1 MKLVLSILAL
11 LAMSSGVFG
20 QTMTDMFPESKLTAS
35 DGAVGDNFGYK
46 VSISGDY
53 AVMGAYRDDDNG
65 STSGSAYVFE
75 RDGAGVWSEV
85 QKLTASDGA
94 DNDYFGISV
103 SISGDY
109 AVIGAYTDDDNGANS
124 GSAYIFER
132 DGAGNWS
139 EVQKLTASDAA
150 ASDYFGRSVS
160 ISGNTVVIGVD
171 WDDDNGS
178 NSGSAYVFE
187 RGGAG
192 NWSEVQKLTASD
204 GAANDFFGRSVS
216 ISGETVVVG
225 AYNDDDNGSSSGS
238 AYVFERDGF
247 GNWSEVLKLTASD
260 GALADS
266 FGLSVSVSG
275 DYAVIGAYGDD
286 DNGSASGSAYVF
298 ERDGAGNWSEVQKLT
313 ASDAAENDEFGWSVS
328 ISGDYAVIGAYL
340 DDSGSAYVFKRSGS
354 AGNWSEVEKLTASDG
369 AGGDRFGY
377 AVSIVGNTVVVG
389 ADGDDDNGGNSGSA
403 YMFDLNSVLNLD
415 YGNRGYGTL
424 QAAVNEAVSGDR
436 LAVRSNAFD
445 VDGIVNLSSMPLTFI
460 AVEPIEMGADLM
472 LLPADGT
479 SFVDSGDV
487 DQAGWILSGQ
497 LIAPE
502 SGSLVISSFE
512 CANGAQLHQNTCS
525 LFVDENF
532 GTNGGV
538 SYLSGDVLAVE
549 VNTGVDGAHRI
560 IGDTRILGDYVNAG
574 TTSVHLGTL
583 YIVGDLTDTGTMA
596 GNYDT
601 GPVRDG
607 GRSGGRSAAADAPQP
622 GDGLNIGGHYQL
634 GADASLTMSDFD
646 WTLAVG
652 GDLDIAINDHTRFA
666 MSGSTF
672 KMTGLSGG
680 DQLFELMSLDVGE
693 DADGFDPSLPGSF
706 PVGTFRVASG
716 STVNLADNHDNAGDG
731 SAVCEA
737 LYASN
742 IIVEAGA
749 TLSTGGCAV
758 YTENATI
765 NGTVDGEIIIID
777 TSCPGDATGDLLV
790 NLADFTQLLIDYGT
804 TGESAADF
812 NGDNIVDLDD
822 FSILL
827 VNFGNSCQ

>member
-1 MKLVLSILAL
+1 MKRVLSVLTL
-11 LAMSSGVFG
+11 LAISSGVFG

-35 DGAVGDNFGYK
+35 DGETNDQFGYN

-53 AVMGAYRDDDNG
+53 AVIGAYTEDANG
-65 STSGSAYVFE
+65 GQSGSAYIFE

-85 QKLTASDGA
+85 QKLTASDGSSL
-94 DNDYFGISV
+94 DYFGFSVAISGETVVIGADYDDDNGSASGSAYVFERDGVGFWSETQKLIASDAAANERFGYSVSISGNTVGIGAAYDDDVDAATIDAGSAYVFERDEAGVWSQVQKLTASDGAGGDLFGKSV
-103 SISGDY
+103 SISGDTL
-109 AVIGAYTDDDNGANS
+109 VVGADYDDDNGSAS
-124 GSAYIFER
+124 GSAYVFDRDGGGFWSETQKLTASDGSSVDYFGWKVSISGETMVVSANYDDDNGLNSGSVFIFER
-132 DGAGNWS
+132 DGAGVWS
-139 EVQKLTASDAA
+139 EAQKLTASDGAEN
-150 ASDYFGRSVS
+150 DQFGRSVS
-160 ISGNTVVIGVD
+160 ISGNKVVIGVD
-171 WDDDNGS
+171 ADDDNGG

-204 GAANDFFGRSVS
+204 GAASDFFGRSVS

-225 AYNDDDNGSSSGS
+225 GHGNDDNGSG
-238 AYVFERDGF
+238 
-247 GNWSEVLKLTASD
+247 
-260 GALADS
+260 
-266 FGLSVSVSG
+266 
-275 DYAVIGAYGDD
+275 
-286 DNGSASGSAYVF
+286 
-298 ERDGAGNWSEVQKLT
+298 
-313 ASDAAENDEFGWSVS
+313 
-328 ISGDYAVIGAYL
+328 
-340 DDSGSAYVFKRSGS
+340 
-354 AGNWSEVEKLTASDG
+354 
-369 AGGDRFGY
+369 
-377 AVSIVGNTVVVG
+377 
-389 ADGDDDNGGNSGSA
+389 SGSA

-424 QAAVNEAVSGDR
+424 QAAVNEAISGDR

-445 VDGIVNLSSMPLTFI
+445 VDGIINLSSMPLTFI

-487 DQAGWILSGQ
+487 DQAGWNLSGQ

-607 GRSGGRSAAADAPQP
+607 GRGGGRSAAADAPQP
-622 GDGLNIGGHYQL
+622 GDGLNIGGHYEL
-634 GADASLTMSDFD
+634 GSDASLTMSDFD

-652 GDLDIAINDHTRFA
+652 GDDIAINDHTRFA

-672 KMTGLSGG
+672 KMTVSLAAINSLS
-680 DQLFELMSLDVGE
+680 
-693 DADGFDPSLPGSF
+693 
-706 PVGTFRVASG
+706 
-716 STVNLADNHDNAGDG
+716 
-731 SAVCEA
+731 
-737 LYASN
+737 
-742 IIVEAGA
+742 
-749 TLSTGGCAV
+749 
-758 YTENATI
+758 
-765 NGTVDGEIIIID
+765 
-777 TSCPGDATGDLLV
+777 
-790 NLADFTQLLIDYGT
+790 
-804 TGESAADF
+804 
-812 NGDNIVDLDD
+812 
-822 FSILL
+822 
-827 VNFGNSCQ
+827 